1 MIMMIKMKINLK
13 MREKRLSEA
22 KKIIKKNHFSNKKMK
37 VFRILKKA
45 NLIQMKINYNEAKQ

>member
-1 MIMMIKMKINLK
+1 MMIKMKINLK

-45 NLIQMKINYNEAKQ
+45 NLI